1 MSYTLTKRI
10 DMESFAAQL
19 VAVGVPSFN
28 IDGNKV
34 YLTGEMTDDARAA
47 RLQHIANVEA
57 AHIPTTCTKVSLAAM
72 PHIPSFMAEI
82 EALGATG
89 VGLEH
94 PLTYPGNGY
103 VLHDSASDN
112 LRASIKTT
120 AEAHNPGLFPSLA
133 VDVMVLVVAGDGV
146 ATGHIQVS
154 DSRGVGAAGKTVRL
168 RLPPN
173 VTVSVDADSFVLDG
187 AGRAT
192 ATFGPLSGITGDL
205 DLQFYYA
212 SGEAD
217 PINAVVRFGTL

>member
-10 DMESFAAQL
+10 DMESFVAEL

-57 AHIPTTCTKVSLAAM
+57 AHIPTTCTKVYLTTM
-72 PHIPSFMAEI
+72 PHISSFMAEI
-82 EALGATG
+82 EALGTTS

-94 PLTYPGNGY
+94 PPTYPGYGY
-103 VLHDSASDN
+103 VIHGSASAS

-120 AEAHNPGLFPSLA
+120 AEAHNPGLFPKLA
-133 VDVMVLVVAGDGV
+133 VDTTSLVVSGDGV
-146 ATGHIQVS
+146 ATGTMQVS

-168 RLPPN
+168 RIPPN

-192 ATFGPLSGITGDL
+192 ATFGPFSGITGNL

-217 PINAVVRFGTL
+217 PVNAVVRFGNL